1 MTKDDQ
7 DRINMIAKLRADVA
21 RERQYRDD
29 WQQMTKD
36 LLRIIAGQTDDIQQM
51 SEEITE
57 LRRQIAACEGRAPWL
72 NDA

>member
-29 WQQMTKD
+29 WQRMTKD